1 MPNFI
6 RITPFINVLNLEEAL
21 HFFVDILG
29 FTLWVKAEGFAY
41 VQRECAAF
49 RILQTSPGNDFIP
62 GNRRFA
68 YYIDVKDVEAIYAEL
83 KPRLDTLSDGDVH
96 GPKDKAYGQRELLIR
111 APDGNLLAFGQSIHP
126 MPDAVYKSDD

>member
-1 MPNFI
+1 MSNFI
-6 RITPFINVLNLEEAL
+6 RITPFINVPDFEEAL

-29 FTLWVKAEGFAY
+29 FTLWLKADGFAY

-68 YYIDVKDVEAIYAEL
+68 YYIDVEDVEAIYTEL
-83 KPRLDTLSDGDVH
+83 KPKLDTLPQGSVH
-96 GPKDKAYGQRELLIR
+96 GPANKGYGQRELLIL

-126 MPDAVYKSDD
+126 MPGAVLKSDN